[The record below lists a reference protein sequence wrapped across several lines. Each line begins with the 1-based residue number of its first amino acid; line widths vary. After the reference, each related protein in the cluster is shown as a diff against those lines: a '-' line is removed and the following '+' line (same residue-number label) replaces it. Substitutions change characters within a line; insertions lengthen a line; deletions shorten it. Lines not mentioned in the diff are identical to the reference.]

1 VNAHEQLLKS
11 IFNLNI
17 VNCTDYYDRM
27 LSKSIFFEV
36 NSPEQLEEMYLD
48 HLEETINNF
57 VNDLLMVVEEN
68 PEPDE
73 LAVFKNDDDGLE
85 ETQLLEMIGSL
96 LGKMSEMQQEI
107 LGLKSDITVL
117 RSTVNVENDES
128 L

>member
-1 VNAHEQLLKS
+1 
-11 IFNLNI
+11 
-17 VNCTDYYDRM
+17 M